1 MQLWSNKY
9 TKAKTL
15 RIDNAR
21 TWTESAEDDG
31 RVARRKKISI
41 IRFWN
46 MVTQRAELCLH
57 FLIFLQVYLFFS
69 GSEWTWHQLRGD
81 VKRQTPF
88 SRLSLLNMAE
98 TRNISKCQCLQS
110 TSSRHEFMLWLS
122 LSLLAISRPHLTV
135 RNPNPTGLSILLLES
150 TTRLLLFCCHV
161 LRSAIH
167 VLFQPIFCRKVSP
180 LISTFF

>member
-1 MQLWSNKY
+1 MQWWSNKY
-9 TKAKTL
+9 TKVKTL
-15 RIDNAR
+15 KIDNSN

-31 RVARRKKISI
+31 RIARWKIKSI
-41 IRFWN
+41 TRFWN
-46 MVTQRAELCLH
+46 MVTQRPELWLH

-122 LSLLAISRPHLTV
+122 LSLLTISRLHLTV
-135 RNPNPTGLSILLLES
+135 RNPNPTGLSILLQES
-150 TTRLLLFCCHV
+150 TTRL
-161 LRSAIH
+161 RSFVA
-167 VLFQPIFCRKVSP
+167 VFSEVQSNQSFVAKCRR
-180 LISTFF
+180 